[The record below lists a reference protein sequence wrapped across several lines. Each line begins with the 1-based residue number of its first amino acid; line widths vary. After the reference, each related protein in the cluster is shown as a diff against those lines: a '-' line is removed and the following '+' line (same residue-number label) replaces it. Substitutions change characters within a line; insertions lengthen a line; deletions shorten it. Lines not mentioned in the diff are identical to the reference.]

1 MGYFCNQMAQFP
13 KVFDETL
20 GERKGDG
27 AGSVAQ
33 PSAET

>member
-1 MGYFCNQMAQFP
+1 MGYFCNQMAHFP

-20 GERKGDG
+20 DERKLDL
-27 AGSVAQ
+27 AGSLAQ